1 MLPRRLAFVL
11 RRPVGPSRRIEGGS
25 GLTFHRTVLLLL
37 CMCLGTPSAVKADAA
52 TPSLPVIKPAPDFT
66 LMDTSGHPVSLSEL
80 RGQVVL
86 ISFIYTNCTSACPL
100 LTARMSSLWGRLK
113 RDGTAARQ
121 VRFLS
126 ITVDPARDS
135 AAALERYVKRFK
147 ADPAR
152 WSFLREERQKL
163 QPVLAAYDEW
173 TRPQPDGEIDH
184 PARLY
189 LIDRRGRIRE
199 IYSISFFDERQAF
212 LDIQALLRESQ

>member
-1 MLPRRLAFVL
+1 MSVSREGSQVAFRRA
-11 RRPVGPSRRIEGGS
+11 I
-25 GLTFHRTVLLLL
+25 LLLL
-37 CMCLGTPSAVKADAA
+37 YMCLGAPSVVKADALLQNSRLPQSNQA
-52 TPSLPVIKPAPDFT
+52 ALSPTPSLPVIRVAPDFT
-66 LMDTSGHPVSLSEL
+66 LLNTVNQPVHLSDL

-86 ISFIYTNCTSACPL
+86 LSFIYTSCTSACPL
-100 LTARMSSLWGRLK
+100 LTSRMSALWARLK

-135 AAALERYVKRFK
+135 AAALEGYAKRFK

-212 LDIQALLRESQ
+212 LDIQALLRESP

>member
-1 MLPRRLAFVL
+1 L
-11 RRPVGPSRRIEGGS
+11 
-25 GLTFHRTVLLLL
+25 LTFHRTVLSLLFL
-37 CMCLGTPSAVKADAA
+37 FLAIPQARADTLQESSSPFHPNEAA
-52 TPSLPVIKPAPDFT
+52 LSVAPSLPVIKPAPDFT
-66 LMDTSGHPVSLSEL
+66 LLNTVNQPVHLSDL

-86 ISFIYTNCTSACPL
+86 LSFIYTSCTSACPL
-100 LTARMSSLWGRLK
+100 LTSRMSALWARLK

-135 AAALERYVKRFK
+135 AAALEGYAKRFK

-173 TRPQPDGEIDH
+173 TRPQPNGEIDH

-212 LDIQALLRESQ
+212 LDIKTLLRESQ